1 MLRVCTLTGA
11 EVPPRT
17 LMEAGSMALCNSAA
31 WDAKIV
37 TSAWWVYDHQ
47 VCVLTS
53 SRLVIMQALVSYL
66 SLGHN
71 LPKNSVIANVQ

>member
-1 MLRVCTLTGA
+1 MLRVLTLTGA

-47 VCVLTS
+47 VRVLTCS
-53 SRLVIMQALVSYL
+53 CLVIKLAIVSRLL
-66 SLGHN
+66 LGYN
-71 LPKNSVIANVQ
+71 LPKNSLI